1 MSQQQDNK
9 PPLSRPVKVV
19 YVALALICVL
29 IGIAGLLLPVIPGLL
44 FLVAALYL
52 IGKVSVRVKTWSE
65 SQPMLV
71 SLHARLHKLE
81 QVSLGERLKLV
92 GLTVAALTLGLI
104 TRSARLA
111 RGVMSRVP
119 RSFRNTPRS

>member
-65 SQPMLV
+65 SRPMLV

-92 GLTVAALTLGLI
+92 GLTVAALALGLI

>member
-1 MSQQQDNK
+1 MRHQQDKK

-19 YVALALICVL
+19 YVALALICLL

-52 IGKVSVRVKTWSE
+52 VGKVSVRVKTWSE
-65 SQPMLV
+65 SRPMLG

-81 QVSLGERLKLV
+81 QVSLGERLKV
-92 GLTVAALTLGLI
+92 LGLSI
-104 TRSARLA
+104 AELALLSIAESVRLA
-111 RGVMSRVP
+111 RLLMARITEL
-119 RSFRNTPRS
+119 FR